1 MILFLLFIGVII
13 FGIVIKILDNIL
25 YNKTRWWNF
34 EDWLQIFGNIIIGVG
49 IAAVIISSIII
60 VEENHLDGPAQKAM
74 YEQRYESLTYQLE
87 NDLYDNDNDLGKK
100 ELYNEI
106 RIWNE
111 EIAYCKAKQHNIWTG
126 LFYANI
132 YDDIKFIEYK

>member
-1 MILFLLFIGVII
+1 MIIFLLFIGVII
-13 FGIVIKILDNIL
+13 LGIVIKILDNIL
-25 YNKTRWWNF
+25 YNKTRWWDF
-34 EDWLQIFGNIIIGVG
+34 EDWLQFFGNIIIVIG
-49 IAAVIISSIII
+49 IVAVIISSIIF
-60 VEENHLDGPAQKAM
+60 VEENYFDGPAQKAM
-74 YEQRYESLTYQLE
+74 YEQRYEALTYQLE

-111 EIAYCKAKQHNIWTG
+111 EIAYCKAKQYNIWTG
-126 LFYANI
+126 MFYANI

>member
-13 FGIVIKILDNIL
+13 LGIVIKILDNIL
-25 YNKTRWWNF
+25 YNKTRWWDF
-34 EDWLQIFGNIIIGVG
+34 EDWLQFFGNIIIVIG
-49 IAAVIISSIII
+49 IIAVIISSIII
-60 VEENHLDGPAQKAM
+60 IEENHFEGPAQKAM

-111 EIAYCKAKQHNIWTG
+111 ELAYCKAKQHNIWTG
-126 LFYANI
+126 MFYANI